1 MAVPG
6 EDVKRR
12 VVVTGLGLITPCGI
26 GTEQTWQT
34 LMEGRS
40 GIGPITKFDATRFDS
55 RIAGEVRGFDPEA
68 IVGKKDAKK
77 MDLFIHYAVAS
88 ADAALKQAELS
99 ITPDNAERIGVLIG
113 SGIGGMNFFERQ
125 HQILLER
132 GPDRLSPFLI
142 PGMIVNLASGQVSIR
157 TGAKGPNS
165 AVCTACAT
173 GTHAIGD
180 SFRLIQND
188 YADAMITGGTEGV
201 ITPLAVGG
209 FCAMKALST
218 RNDAPQEA
226 SRPFDAERDGFVMGE
241 GAGIVV
247 LEELEHA
254 RRRGARILAE
264 IAGYGLSS
272 DAFHISSPSED
283 GDGPIRVMRLTL
295 KDAGV
300 APGDVSYINAH
311 GTSTPAGDRIE
322 TQAIKAVF
330 GSHAKTIPISSTKSS
345 MGHLLGAAG
354 GVETAI
360 CILAVQRDII
370 PPTLNLTHPDPEC
383 DLDFVP
389 QKARR
394 IPVRWALNNSFGF
407 GGTNASIL
415 VGKYLE

>member
-1 MAVPG
+1 L
-6 EDVKRR
+6 KRR
-12 VVVTGLGLITPCGI
+12 VVVTGIGLITPCGV
-26 GTEQTWQT
+26 GTEPTWAT
-34 LMEGRS
+34 LLEGKS
-40 GIGPITKFDATRFDS
+40 GVGPITKFDAAKFDS

-68 IVGKKDAKK
+68 FIGKKDVKK
-77 MDLFIHYAVAS
+77 MDLFIHYAVA
-88 ADAALKQAELS
+88 AAAFAQEQSGLT
-99 ITPDNAERIGVLIG
+99 ITPENAERVGVLIG

-180 SFRLIQND
+180 SFRLIQNGF
-188 YADAMITGGTEGV
+188 ADAMITGGTEGV

-218 RNDAPQEA
+218 RNDSPETA
-226 SRPFDAERDGFVMGE
+226 SRPFDLDRDGFVMGE
-241 GAGIVV
+241 GAGILVI
-247 LEELEHA
+247 EELEHA
-254 RRRGARILAE
+254 RRRGAKILAE
-264 IAGYGLSS
+264 IAGYGMSS
-272 DAFHISSPSED
+272 DAYHISSPSED
-283 GDGPIRVMRLTL
+283 GDGPIRVMRSTL
-295 KDAGV
+295 EDAAV
-300 APGDVSYINAH
+300 DPKDVSYINAH

-322 TQAIKAVF
+322 SLAIETVF
-330 GSHAKTIPISSTKSS
+330 GEHAKKIPVSSTKSA

-354 GVETAI
+354 GVETAV
-360 CILAVQRDII
+360 CILAVSRDVV
-370 PPTLNLTHPDPEC
+370 PPTINLHKPDPEC

-389 QKARR
+389 NKAR
-394 IPVRWALNNSFGF
+394 PMEVRWALNNSFGF

-415 VGKYLE
+415 VGKYRD